1 MEPLVQ
7 RQIGGAVTTG
17 TATPKPVSSSKKLLP
32 KKTMNYQSETIGSIL
47 SRMNRDV
54 FIPGIQRP
62 YVWEPEQIVK
72 LFDSL
77 MRGYPINSF
86 LFWELQPQN
95 FGDWDVYQ
103 FVRRFRQ
110 GNIHNDA
117 ATPNNQN
124 AAILVLDGQQRLTSL
139 LIGLMGSYTM
149 RLKKARKSMESSWFE
164 DALYLDLLQQVEVT
178 EDADPDEAAVRETYY
193 GFKFLD
199 NDKPPTATKKHLWFR
214 VADIMGVTNPS
225 QLAATIAQILTAH
238 PNLEIHSREAV
249 RINLMRLFEVVWQED
264 SICYYMERDQQ
275 YEKVLDI
282 FIRANDGGTKL
293 SKSDLLMSMITL
305 RWENLHAR
313 DVTEKLVYHLREVL
327 DQEKN
332 FDRDYLLRSGLFFN
346 DLDFAFKVSNFT
358 PRNIAII
365 ERTWLSVEKALRMS
379 ADLFRR
385 AQIFGGHLTASN
397 AVMLVACYLYK
408 LNKGI
413 PCDQWACRPADEERI
428 RRWVIA
434 VLFHGVLGGAANI
447 TMELYR
453 RVINEHLLSAPDFP
467 AALLIDNLT
476 RRGRVMDFNA
486 EAIDRF
492 VATDAKGRLGQPAL
506 SLLYDR
512 TDRSAEQQVIVQ
524 VIPSHRLD
532 DDRLISVGVPI
543 SELSQFKSWGG
554 RLANCVLMTQAD
566 SREYHQL
573 EFEDWVTSRS
583 DAWLNEHLLPTNF
596 SLYHERCFL
605 DFIKARVILIGG
617 HLSTL
622 FAEPAMKVGAVLDI

>member
-1 MEPLVQ
+1 
-7 RQIGGAVTTG
+7 
-17 TATPKPVSSSKKLLP
+17 
-32 KKTMNYQSETIGSIL
+32 MNYQSSSIGAIL
-47 SRMNRDV
+47 SRLNRDV

-86 LFWELQPQN
+86 LFWELQPSN
-95 FGDWDVYQ
+95 FGDWDIYQ

-110 GNIHNDA
+110 GNIHNDS
-117 ATPNNQN
+117 ATPN
-124 AAILVLDGQQRLTSL
+124 ADHPVVLVLDGQQRLTSL

-149 RLKKARKSMESSWFE
+149 RLKKARKASDSSWFE
-164 DALYLDLLQQVEVT
+164 DALYLDLLQRADLG

-193 GFKFLD
+193 GFKFLAYE
-199 NDKPPTATKKHLWFR
+199 KLPMPGKKHLWFR
-214 VADIMGVTNPS
+214 VADIMKISGSGQLSATVEQLLLQYPSLAIDAQEVVRTN
-225 QLAATIAQILTAH
+225 LT
-238 PNLEIHSREAV
+238 
-249 RINLMRLFEVVWQED
+249 RLFEVIWKED

-305 RWENLHAR
+305 RWESLHAR
-313 DVTEKLVYHLREVL
+313 NVTEELVYHLREVL

-346 DLDFAFKVSNFT
+346 DLDFAFKISNFT

-365 ERTWLSVEKALRMS
+365 ESTWLAVDKALRMA

-385 AQIFGGHLTASN
+385 AQITGGHLTAGN
-397 AVMLVACYLYK
+397 AVMLAACYLYK
-408 LNKGI
+408 INKGLALE
-413 PCDQWACRPADEERI
+413 QWTCPAEDEERI

-453 RVINEHLLSAPDFP
+453 RVLNESLTPKAEFP
-467 AALLIDNLT
+467 AQLLITNLT
-476 RRGRVMDFNA
+476 RRGRVMDFSLD
-486 EAIDRF
+486 AIERF
-492 VATDAKGRLGQPAL
+492 VAIEVKGRLGQPAL
-506 SLLYDR
+506 SLMHDR
-512 TDRSAEQQVIVQ
+512 TDWTAEVWMAVQ

-532 DDRLISVGVPI
+532 EDRLLSVGVPTG
-543 SELSQFKSWGG
+543 EVAEFKSWGS
-554 RLANCVLMTQAD
+554 RLANCVLLTQAEA
-566 SREYHQL
+566 REYHQL
-573 EFEDWVTSRS
+573 DFEDWVTSRT
-583 DAWLNEHLLPTNF
+583 DVWLNEHLLPTNLA
-596 SLYHERCFL
+596 LYHERCFL
-605 DFIKARVILIGG
+605 DFIKARTALVGARLA
-617 HLSTL
+617 TL
-622 FAEPAMKVGAVLDI
+622 FDQSVIEPETIAD

>member
-1 MEPLVQ
+1 MNEFSKKMFCTPPNHGGNTEPL
-7 RQIGGAVTTG
+7 
-17 TATPKPVSSSKKLLP
+17 SKITYFKS
-32 KKTMNYQSETIGSIL
+32 MRYQSNTIGTIL
-47 SRMNRDV
+47 SRMNQDI

-86 LFWELQPQN
+86 LFWELQPGN
-95 FGDWDVYQ
+95 FSDWDIYQ

-110 GNIHNDA
+110 GNIHNET
-117 ATPNNQN
+117 ATPDINQPVV
-124 AAILVLDGQQRLTSL
+124 LVLDGQQRLTSL

-149 RLKKARKSMESSWFE
+149 RLKKARKATESSWFE
-164 DALYLDLLQQVEVT
+164 DALYLDLLQQADLG

-193 GFKFLD
+193 GFKFLA
-199 NDKPPTATKKHLWFR
+199 NQKPPAVSKKHLWFR
-214 VADIMGVTNPS
+214 VADIMGITS
-225 QLAATIAQILTAH
+225 SGQLAAATEQLLMMH
-238 PNLEIHSREAV
+238 PHLESDVQEVV
-249 RINLMRLFEVVWQED
+249 RTNLMRLFDVIWKED

-305 RWENLHAR
+305 RWESLHAR
-313 DVTEKLVYHLREVL
+313 NVTEELVYHLRDVL
-327 DQEKN
+327 DQEKS

-346 DLDFAFKVSNFT
+346 DLDFAFKISNFT

-365 ERTWLSVEKALRMS
+365 ESTWLAAEKALRMS
-379 ADLFRR
+379 ADIFRK
-385 AQIFGGHLTASN
+385 AQITGGHLTASN

-408 LNKGI
+408 RNKGV
-413 PCDQWACRPADEERI
+413 PLEQWVCPPEDEERI
-428 RRWVIA
+428 RKWIIS

-453 RVINEHLLSAPDFP
+453 RVLNESFLSATAFP
-467 AALLIDNLT
+467 AQSLVTNLT
-476 RRGRVMDFNA
+476 RRGRVMNFDVNA
-486 EAIDRF
+486 LERF
-492 VATDAKGRLGQPAL
+492 AATQSRGRLGQPVL

-512 TDRSAEQQVIVQ
+512 TDWSTEQWMVVQ

-532 DDRLISVGVPI
+532 DDRLLSVGVPI
-543 SELSQFKSWGG
+543 GEVSQFKSWGSL
-554 RLANCVLMTQAD
+554 LANCVLLTQAET
-566 SREYHQL
+566 REYHQL
-573 EFEDWVTSRS
+573 DFEDWVTSRT
-583 DAWLNEHLLPTNF
+583 DEWLKEHMLPTNF

-605 DFIKARVILIGG
+605 DFIKARTALIGER
-617 HLSTL
+617 LSSL
-622 FAEPAMKVGAVLDI
+622 FEVSTPQMIYE

>member
-1 MEPLVQ
+1 M
-7 RQIGGAVTTG
+7 
-17 TATPKPVSSSKKLLP
+17 K
-32 KKTMNYQSETIGSIL
+32 YQSDTIGSIL

-86 LFWELQPQN
+86 LFWTLQPGN
-95 FGDWDVYQ
+95 FCDWDIYQ

-117 ATPNNQN
+117 ATPNADQPVV
-124 AAILVLDGQQRLTSL
+124 LVLDGQQRLTSL

-149 RLKKARKSMESSWFE
+149 RLKKARKAADSSWFE
-164 DALYLDLLQQVEVT
+164 DALYLDLLQRADLG

-193 GFKFLD
+193 GFKFLAY
-199 NDKPPTATKKHLWFR
+199 DKPPIPSKKHLWFR
-214 VADIMGVTNPS
+214 VADIMGITGGA
-225 QLAATIAQILTAH
+225 QLSAAIEQLLLMH
-238 PNLEIHSREAV
+238 PNFETDAKSAIRT
-249 RINLMRLFEVVWQED
+249 NLMRLYEVIWKED
-264 SICYYMERDQQ
+264 SICYYLERDQE

-293 SKSDLLMSMITL
+293 SRSDLLMSMITL

-313 DVTEKLVYHLREVL
+313 NVTEELVYHLREVL

-346 DLDFAFKVSNFT
+346 DLDFAFKISNFT

-365 ERTWLSVEKALRMS
+365 ESTWLAVDKALRMA

-385 AQIFGGHLTASN
+385 ALIIGGHLTAGNS
-397 AVMLVACYLYK
+397 VMLVACYLYK
-408 LNKGI
+408 LNKGL
-413 PCDQWACRPADEERI
+413 PTELWTVSESDEELI
-428 RRWVIA
+428 RKWVVS

-453 RVINEHLLSAPDFP
+453 RVLNEHLLSETDFP
-467 AALLIDNLT
+467 AQKLITNLT
-476 RRGRVMDFNA
+476 RRGRIMNFNT
-486 EAIDRF
+486 EAVTRF
-492 VATDAKGRLGQPAL
+492 AATEVRGRLGQPAL

-512 TDRSAEQQVIVQ
+512 TDWTAEPWVAVQ

-532 DDRLISVGVPI
+532 EDRLLSVGVPTGDV
-543 SELSQFKSWGG
+543 SEFKSWGS
-554 RLANCVLMTQAD
+554 RLANCLLLTQAEA
-566 SREYHQL
+566 REYHQL
-573 EFEDWVTSRS
+573 DFEDWVTSRA
-583 DAWLNEHLLPTNF
+583 DTWLGNHLLPTNF
-596 SLYHERCFL
+596 ALYHERCFL
-605 DFIKARVILIGG
+605 DFIKARTVLIGAR
-617 HLSTL
+617 LATL
-622 FAEPAMKVGAVLDI
+622 FDESVIESGAIAD